1 MNGPFDLIIFDYD
14 GVVADSEVLNS
25 TVMAEQLTAIGLPT
39 TLDQVLAAY
48 TGRRWRDNRP
58 MVEAALGRPCPDDF
72 HTNWFSTCRARAQ
85 TQLKPVPGLLD
96 FVAERS
102 EARCIASSSGPDWIG
117 VGLALFGL
125 ADHFHGAVFT
135 GLNVERGKPHP
146 DIFLHAARNMGVDPA
161 RVLVIEDSEA
171 GVAAGVAAG
180 MTVVGL
186 TAGGHVRDGHADRL
200 TARGAHHLADS
211 YAAVA
216 AFMDR

>member
-1 MNGPFDLIIFDYD
+1 MTYDLIIFDYD

-39 TLDQVLAAY
+39 TLDDVLAAY
-48 TGRRWRDNRP
+48 TGKRWRDNRP
-58 MVEAALGRPCPDDF
+58 VVEAALGRPTPEDF
-72 HTNWFSTCRARAQ
+72 HTRWFATCRARAPTHLQ
-85 TQLKPVPGLLD
+85 PVPGMID
-96 FVAERS
+96 FIGARR

-117 VGLALFGL
+117 VGLSLFGL
-125 ADHFHGAVFT
+125 TDHFDGAVFT
-135 GLNVERGKPHP
+135 GLNVEKGKPHP
-146 DIFLHAARNMGVDPA
+146 DIFLHAARNMGTDPA

-171 GVAAGVAAG
+171 GVTAGVAAG

-186 TAGGHVRDGHADRL
+186 TAGGHIREGHAGRL
-200 TARGAHHLADS
+200 TAHGAHHIADS

>member
-1 MNGPFDLIIFDYD
+1 MTYDLIIFDYD

-72 HTNWFSTCRARAQ
+72 HTNWFSICRARAQ

>member
-1 MNGPFDLIIFDYD
+1 MTYDLIIFDYD

>member
-1 MNGPFDLIIFDYD
+1 
-14 GVVADSEVLNS
+14 VLNS

>member
-1 MNGPFDLIIFDYD
+1 MTYDLIIFDYD

-39 TLDQVLAAY
+39 TLDDVLAAY
-48 TGRRWRDNRP
+48 TGKRWRDNRP
-58 MVEAALGRPCPDDF
+58 VVEAALGRPCPEDF
-72 HTNWFSTCRARAQ
+72 HTNWFAACRARAPV
-85 TQLKPVPGLLD
+85 QLKPVSGMID
-96 FVAERS
+96 FVAQRA

-117 VGLALFGL
+117 VGLDLFGL
-125 ADHFHGAVFT
+125 THHFDGAVFT

-146 DIFLHAARNMGVDPA
+146 DIFLHAAYNMGVDPG

-171 GVAAGVAAG
+171 GVTAGVAAG

-186 TAGGHVRDGHADRL
+186 TAGGHVRDGHAERL
-200 TARGAHHLADS
+200 VARGAHHIAENYPS
-211 YAAVA
+211 VA

>member
-1 MNGPFDLIIFDYD
+1 MTYDLIIFDYD

-117 VGLALFGL
+117 VGLCL
-125 ADHFHGAVFT
+125 
-135 GLNVERGKPHP
+135 
-146 DIFLHAARNMGVDPA
+146 
-161 RVLVIEDSEA
+161 
-171 GVAAGVAAG
+171 AG
-180 MTVVGL
+180 MAVIML
-186 TAGGHVRDGHADRL
+186 GGRQA
-200 TARGAHHLADS
+200 
-211 YAAVA
+211 
-216 AFMDR
+216 

>member
-1 MNGPFDLIIFDYD
+1 MTYDLIIFDYD

-39 TLDQVLAAY
+39 TLDEVLAAY
-48 TGRRWRDNRP
+48 MGKRWRDNRP
-58 MVEAALGRPCPDDF
+58 VVEAALGRPCPDDF
-72 HTNWFSTCRARAQ
+72 HTNWFSTCRTRAP
-85 TQLKPVPGLLD
+85 THLKPVPGLID
-96 FVAERS
+96 FVAGRT

-125 ADHFHGAVFT
+125 TDHFDGAVFT

-146 DIFLHAARNMGVDPA
+146 DIFLHAARNMDVDPA

-171 GVAAGVAAG
+171 GVTAGVAAG

-186 TAGGHVRDGHADRL
+186 TAGGHIRDGHAERL
-200 TARGAHHLADS
+200 AARGAHHLADS

>member
-1 MNGPFDLIIFDYD
+1 MTYDLIIFDYD

-186 TAGGHVRDGHADRL
+186 TAGGHVRDGYADRL
-200 TARGAHHLADS
+200 TTRGP
-211 YAAVA
+211 
-216 AFMDR
+216 